1 MSRFSEMS
9 PSKRRAFGI
18 GMIMVFGVML
28 GLIAWSQWYAEHVNV
43 PRYQAQNARNAQTPQ
58 R

>member
-1 MSRFSEMS
+1 MS